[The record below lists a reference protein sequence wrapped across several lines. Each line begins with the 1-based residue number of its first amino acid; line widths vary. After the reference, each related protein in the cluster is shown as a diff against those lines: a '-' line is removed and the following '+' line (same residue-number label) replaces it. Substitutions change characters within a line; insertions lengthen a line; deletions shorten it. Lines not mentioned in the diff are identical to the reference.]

1 MQLGP
6 GGRRPVF
13 APAQHGGAAD
23 GKNRARMMAGHE
35 ATFRLASGIFYAP
48 SPLGHAVGDLLES
61 GFKRR
66 EMCLAGTREALAG
79 AQAGPQTAPRQ
90 LRPLYPLSGGVEVMG
105 TSGALLRTLLKQ
117 ASWREGAGK
126 LDSAWL
132 LPELFGRF
140 SDHIRRNAVVLV
152 ISAPDPGLLQ
162 AGSRIL
168 LRHSAHPVQT
178 HEFTLEQAAG

>member
-1 MQLGP
+1 
-6 GGRRPVF
+6 
-13 APAQHGGAAD
+13 
-23 GKNRARMMAGHE
+23 
-35 ATFRLASGIFYAP
+35 
-48 SPLGHAVGDLLES
+48 
-61 GFKRR
+61 
-66 EMCLAGTREALAG
+66 
-79 AQAGPQTAPRQ
+79 
-90 LRPLYPLSGGVEVMG
+90 MG